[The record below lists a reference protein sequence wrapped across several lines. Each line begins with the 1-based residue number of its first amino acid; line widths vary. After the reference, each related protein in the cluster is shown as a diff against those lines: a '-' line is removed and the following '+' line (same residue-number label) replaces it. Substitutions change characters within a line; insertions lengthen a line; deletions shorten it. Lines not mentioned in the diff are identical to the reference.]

1 MPDSS
6 PQLDLGVQP
15 TCTWQGQVTHQLRSV
30 HAWEVLRQIALSPSL
45 AIDRKAVSCVIW
57 PDVEEHAAL
66 QRLRQTLLYI
76 KQGLPHSADWL
87 IVSKSTL
94 RIDPSKVTILG
105 LVGSSPRREAEAKES
120 SWVHPFFS
128 FTSGLDWESRRSAV
142 LGIVSAAFAVG
153 QLEDA
158 VNEMADLRRL
168 RPNNLDLDLILAEAD
183 FCQTLYRMD
192 DTKELLD
199 QIPDDLTPRRK
210 AKKNLVTAH
219 WHLRTDNAEAALPH
233 SLNAFNG
240 YSHFQAIN
248 PSFRAGLCLVCSWL
262 FLEKEERIPAFLD
275 QLSRLISQEPAN
287 EWQGVLTWLKASCT
301 YPSNPVLTEVAA
313 KQLLRSKLPAISAI
327 HLARAGHDLFGQG
340 HEKFGSACCHHAV
353 NQLAGTDL
361 RHHEAEAQTYLA
373 EQHRLKG
380 RHKEALVAFSASL
393 RLRRGGE
400 CQIGLGTSLRGAGM
414 SLLSLKD
421 YEGAFDRLSEA
432 YRAFEKV
439 KDEISMATVAVSLEA
454 CKGHLTGQKV
464 NVDKLRISVQ
474 LIQQAVKSPFI
485 KSCLPEDL
493 REAERLVANL

>member
-1 MPDSS
+1 MADTS
-6 PQLDLGVQP
+6 PQLDLGSHP
-15 TCTWQGQVTHQLRSV
+15 CCHWQGGATYQLRSV
-30 HAWEVLRQIALSPSL
+30 HAWEVIRQIALSPSL
-45 AIDRKAVSCVIW
+45 CLGRKEICSVVW
-57 PDVEEHAAL
+57 PEVEESSAL

-76 KQGLPHSADWL
+76 KRGLPHSADWL
-87 IVSKSTL
+87 TVSKVNL

-105 LVGSSPRREAEAKES
+105 LEGSSPKRETEGSES

-142 LGIVSAAFAVG
+142 LGIISAAYAVG

-158 VNEMADLRRL
+158 INEMADLRRL
-168 RPNNLDLDLILAEAD
+168 RPNNLDLDLLLAEAD
-183 FCQTLYRMD
+183 FCQTLYRMN
-192 DTKELLD
+192 DTRELLD

-219 WHLRTDNAEAALPH
+219 WHLRTDNVAAAFPH
-233 SLNAFNG
+233 SLDAFNG
-240 YSHFQAIN
+240 YSNFQAIN
-248 PSFRAGLCLVCSWL
+248 PSFRAALCIVCCYL
-262 FLEKEERIPAFLD
+262 FQEQEAKIPALLS
-275 QLSRLISQEPAN
+275 QLSKIISQEPAN
-287 EWQGVLTWLKASCT
+287 EWHGVLTWLRASCT
-301 YPSNPVLTEVAA
+301 YPSDPVLTEMAA
-313 KQLLRSKLPAISAI
+313 KQLLKSKLPAISAI
-327 HLARAGHDLFGQG
+327 HLARAGHDLFDRG

-361 RHHEAEAQTYLA
+361 LHHEAEAQTYLA

-421 YEGAFDRLSEA
+421 YEGAFDRLTEA
-432 YRAFEKV
+432 YKAFERV
-439 KDEISMATVAVSLEA
+439 DDEISMATVAVSLEA
-454 CKGHLTGQKV
+454 CRGHLVGQQV
-464 NVDKLRISVQ
+464 NEEKLRKSIK
-474 LIQQAVKSPFI
+474 LIQEAVKSPFI

-493 REAERLVANL
+493 REAERLAVIG

>member
-1 MPDSS
+1 MPDLT
-6 PQLDLGVQP
+6 PQLDLGSHP
-15 TCTWQGQVTHQLRSV
+15 CCHWQGGAAYKLRSI
-30 HAWEVLRQIALSPSL
+30 HAWDVIRQIALSPSL
-45 AIDRKAVSCVIW
+45 CLSRKEICSLVW
-57 PDVEEHAAL
+57 PDVDESTAL

-76 KQGLPHSADWL
+76 KRGLPHATEWL
-87 IVSKSTL
+87 NVSKLNL

-105 LVGSSPRREAEAKES
+105 LEGSSPPPEREGRES

-142 LGIVSAAFAVG
+142 LGIISAAFAVG

-158 VNEMADLRRL
+158 INEMADLRRL
-168 RPNNLDLDLILAEAD
+168 RPNNLDLDLLLAEAD
-183 FCQTLYRMD
+183 FCQTLYRMN

-219 WHLRTDNAEAALPH
+219 LHLRAFDVNAALPY
-233 SLNAFNG
+233 SLDAFNG
-240 YSHFQAIN
+240 YSSFQAIN
-248 PSFRAGLCLVCSWL
+248 PSFRAGHCVVCCYL
-262 FLEKEERIPAFLD
+262 IQEQEEKIPVFLN
-275 QLSRLISQEPAN
+275 QLSKIISQEPAN
-287 EWQGVLTWLKASCT
+287 DWHGVLGWLKASSI
-301 YPSNPVLTEVAA
+301 YPGDKALTESAA
-313 KQLLRSKLPAISAI
+313 KRMMKSKLPAITAI
-327 HLARAGHDLFGQG
+327 HLARAGHELFDQG
-340 HEKFGSACCHHAV
+340 DEKLGPAYCLHAA

-421 YEGAFDRLSEA
+421 YEGAYDRLTEA
-432 YRAFEKV
+432 YKAFERV

-454 CKGHLTGQKV
+454 CRGHMAGQQVNEEKLKKSIKV
-464 NVDKLRISVQ
+464 
-474 LIQQAVKSPFI
+474 IQEAVKSPF
-485 KSCLPEDL
+485 KKAWLPEDL
-493 REAERLVANL
+493 REAERLAAIG